1 MIALKV
7 IAAPLVGG
15 VIGLVTNGIAIKM
28 LFRPFYPVKIGKFVL
43 PFTPGLIPK
52 EKARLAKAIGNVVGA
67 ELLDTETLTKALA
80 SEKIQEALYRK
91 IDQIIDNLGQEERTF
106 QEFLQNQELKQA
118 ADQAV
123 GQVGEKA
130 GQYVAEYLVEKQIGQ
145 ILFDYA
151 MQEVMA
157 NMNGMILMM
166 AQPALERAREP
177 LLLKIDEL
185 IMEKCPELVEGY
197 IGKEY
202 ENWMER
208 PVKDLAVHLW
218 SKKDVIREKIWECY
232 LTLLEKKGADFFRKL
247 DVASIVEDKIN
258 EFDLQELEKIIM
270 DISRK
275 ELNALVWFGGLLG
288 MVIGFINLLV

>member
-52 EKARLAKAIGNVVGA
+52 EKSRLAKAIGNVVGA

-218 SKKDVIREKIWECY
+218 SKKDVIRGKIWECY
-232 LTLLEKKGADFFRKL
+232 LMLLEKKGADFFRKL

>member
-1 MIALKV
+1 MIALEV

-52 EKARLAKAIGNVVGA
+52 EKGRLAKAIGNVVGA

-80 SEKIQEALYRK
+80 SEKIQEAMYRK

-106 QEFLQNQELKQA
+106 QEFLQNQELKQT

-123 GQVGEKA
+123 EHVGEKA
-130 GQYVAEYLVEKQIGQ
+130 GQYVAEFLVEKQIGQ

-151 MQEVMA
+151 IQEVMA

-208 PVKDLAVHLW
+208 PVKDLTVHLLG
-218 SKKDVIREKIWECY
+218 KKEMIREKLWEYY
-232 LTLLEKKGADFFRKL
+232 LMLLEKKGADFFRKL
-247 DVASIVEDKIN
+247 DVASIVEEKIN

>member
-80 SEKIQEALYRK
+80 SEKIQEAMYRK

-185 IMEKCPELVEGY
+185 VMEKCPELVEGY

-208 PVKDLAVHLW
+208 PVKDLAVYLW

-232 LTLLEKKGADFFRKL
+232 LMLLEKKGADFFRKL

>member
-80 SEKIQEALYRK
+80 SEKIQKALYRK

>member
-1 MIALKV
+1 MIALRV

-52 EKARLAKAIGNVVGA
+52 EKERLAKAIGNVVGA

-80 SEKIQEALYRK
+80 SEKIQEAMYRK
-91 IDQIIDNLGQEERTF
+91 IDEMIENLGREERTF

-123 GQVGEKA
+123 DRIGTKT
-130 GQYVAEYLVEKQIGQ
+130 GQYVAEFLVEKQIGQ

-151 MQEVMA
+151 IQEVMA

-197 IGKEY
+197 IEKEY

-218 SKKDVIREKIWECY
+218 RKKDVIREKIWECY
-232 LTLLEKKGADFFRKL
+232 LMLLEKKGADFFRKL
-247 DVASIVEDKIN
+247 DVASIVEEKIN

-270 DISRK
+270 DISKK

-288 MVIGFINLLV
+288 MIIGFINLLV

>member
-1 MIALKV
+1 MIALEV

-52 EKARLAKAIGNVVGA
+52 EKGRLAKAIGNVVGA

-80 SEKIQEALYRK
+80 SEKIQEAMYRK
-91 IDQIIDNLGQEERTF
+91 IDQIIDNLGQDERTF
-106 QEFLQNQELKQA
+106 QEFLQNQELKQT

-123 GQVGEKA
+123 GHVGEKA
-130 GQYVAEYLVEKQIGQ
+130 GQYVAEFLVEKQIGQ

-151 MQEVMA
+151 IQEVMA

-208 PVKDLAVHLW
+208 PVKDLTVHLLG
-218 SKKDVIREKIWECY
+218 KKEMIREKLWEYY
-232 LTLLEKKGADFFRKL
+232 LMLLEKKGADFFRKL

>member
-1 MIALKV
+1 MIALEV

-52 EKARLAKAIGNVVGA
+52 EKGRLAKAIGNVVGA

-80 SEKIQEALYRK
+80 SEKIQEAMYRK
-91 IDQIIDNLGQEERTF
+91 IDQIIDNLGQDERTF
-106 QEFLQNQELKQA
+106 QEFLQNQELKQT

-123 GQVGEKA
+123 WHVGEKA
-130 GQYVAEYLVEKQIGQ
+130 GQYVAEFLVEKQIGQ

-151 MQEVMA
+151 IQEVMA

-208 PVKDLAVHLW
+208 PVKDLAVYLW

-232 LTLLEKKGADFFRKL
+232 LMLLEKKGADFFRKL